1 MQIHSFVYVYYNFW
15 TIKSMIIICN
25 SFERRKEWSADNEEG
40 EVLYRVKDIW
50 YGKVRNISIV
60 RVQTMES
67 SIINGAIR
75 QNVLRNKFRIPQRSN
90 SLDRRRDLDIL
101 AGSIFFIFFY
111 NFCSPFFFFFKEYIT
126 QMHSKN
132 TQRVEIS

>member
-1 MQIHSFVYVYYNFW
+1 
-15 TIKSMIIICN
+15 MIIIRN

-90 SLDRRRDLDIL
+90 SLDGRRDLDIL
-101 AGSIFFIFFY
+101 AGSIFLFSSTIFVLHS
-111 NFCSPFFFFFKEYIT
+111 CFFFKEYIT

>member
-1 MQIHSFVYVYYNFW
+1 
-15 TIKSMIIICN
+15 MIIIRN

-50 YGKVRNISIV
+50 YGKVWNISIV

-111 NFCSPFFFFFKEYIT
+111 NFCSPFFFFFLRNI
-126 QMHSKN
+126 
-132 TQRVEIS
+132 